1 MKQPRPVIL
10 LLAVLCALALALVGC
25 GGSDDGDVPGDAVA
39 VVNGDEVPREDYD
52 ALLARAQSSFKSRK
66 REFPAAGT
74 PEYQQLKRQAM
85 EILTQRVQFEQ
96 KAGDLGI
103 EVTDKQVDARLQQ
116 LKVQFFSGNDK
127 LYREQLKRGGLTEAE
142 VKKDIRSQ
150 LVSEA
155 IYNRVTENVAV
166 TDAEIATYYRQ
177 HKADYSTK
185 ESRDI
190 LHILVAKKPLADR
203 LYGELGDG
211 ANFSALAR
219 KHSLDPGSKAQ
230 GGRMTVERGE
240 TVAPFDQT
248 VFLLDV
254 DQTSRPI
261 KSEYGYHIIR
271 AVSKVKPASTEPLG
285 EVKERIRQ
293 TLLQKKK
300 NDEMAKWVAKTRREY
315 ADDIRYQVGF
325 APPAT
330 TAATPAG

>member
-1 MKQPRPVIL
+1 MKRPRPVIL

-150 LVSEA
+150 LISEA
-155 IYNRVTENVAV
+155 IYNKVTENVTV
-166 TDAEIATYYRQ
+166 SDAEIATYYRQ
-177 HKADYSTK
+177 NKADYETK

-203 LYGELGDG
+203 LYAELEGG

-219 KHSLDPGSKAQ
+219 KHSIDPGSKSQ
-230 GGRMTVERGE
+230 GGRMTIERGQ

-248 VFLLDV
+248 VFLLDEGE
-254 DQTSRPI
+254 TSRPV
-261 KSEYGYHIIR
+261 KSEYGYHLIR
-271 AVSKVKPASTEPLG
+271 AVSEVKPAATQPLAD
-285 EVKERIRQ
+285 VKQQIRQ

-300 NDEMAKWVAKTRREY
+300 NDAMSDWVAKTRREY
-315 ADDIRYQVGF
+315 AKKIRYQVGF

-330 TAATPAG
+330 TATTPAG